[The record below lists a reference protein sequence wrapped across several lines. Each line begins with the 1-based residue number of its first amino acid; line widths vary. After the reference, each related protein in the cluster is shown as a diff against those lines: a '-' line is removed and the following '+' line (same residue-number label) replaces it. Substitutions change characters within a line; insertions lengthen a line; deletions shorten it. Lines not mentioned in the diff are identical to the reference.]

1 MNSIGNSA
9 GGNFSGVNYFQ
20 KGRHE
25 NRNGRSEKSHKGKP
39 TKGAINGQER
49 NNTNNFNR
57 NKRRGNRQNGRD
69 RSFGNRGVKHDDHT
83 DGIVHFEKGTKPGGQ
98 DKKSEHSGHNGRT
111 ISRGSKAESASGN
124 QRSTEPFSSKFV
136 GAMVENPQDLGFK
149 KVSRESLAVPKYM
162 LKTQTLFES
171 SSFVQ
176 NEWDRKNQEMLAA
189 RESEF
194 QGDPQV
200 LFQEFQGY
208 RKKEREQM
216 ENLNLVD
223 QENAKKSL
231 DAAISFRGSCQDMC
245 PTFERVEREFK
256 NQVSKWEKDPS
267 TGRISKMFAI
277 KTFMRPSGQPP
288 SLPSD
293 VRPPKVLSRTLNY
306 IIDNLLDKLPDSQSF
321 IWDRTRSIRQDF
333 TFQNNYSG
341 IESIDC
347 HERICRIHILSL
359 HVMAAAHD
367 PDYQQQQE
375 IEQFNNSLQTLTH
388 MYDDVRSRGG
398 TCPNEAEFRAYE
410 LISKIDDT
418 ELDRNLQ
425 RLPDTII
432 SAPVLQRAIFLRGLI
447 LRGVGRLDLYSAF
460 FRAIFDGHTP
470 FLLAC
475 LAEIHFN
482 MIRYNALSMLARS
495 LHSKAKNM
503 PDAKALSADLGFDTV
518 GEFLQSC
525 KLYALPILT
534 GPSQE
539 PQVEVTALK
548 TAFKRSQAQP
558 YTKRIDTI
566 PHPATYRDIVNGGMP
581 NYALNLRA
589 AHSLE
594 EVARWSFHEGKR
606 ATRVVNE
613 ILEGNFQLLS
623 AKVTEMQ
630 AGENAPVHQTN
641 TSIHQNNTSVHQM
654 PSLLPQSAPASST
667 TSSAAKGEEFKPLF
681 GATKSQPHGFM
692 FGLPKAQTP
701 LNKEIPKLGFSA
713 SGFSNTGSE
722 APHKIFAAN
731 DNAKPAFTFGQ
742 NLNKNE
748 NALTGSNAQKA
759 EDKSTVSDSL
769 TKPPEIEQKVRV
781 KHKLVENKLFD
792 VSCRSLVDTMTHKLV
807 SETTHEFTEEA
818 FKVVKEAAKAKE
830 VKRDTLVEELSSE
843 LYEAFVREQI
853 YLAVLKNSA
862 DTFRAKMAK
871 NFSIKCIM
879 KAAEYA
885 SSKYK
890 QRKMKL
896 DEIRQ
901 FKQRL
906 VPDIPHFIAKKPMLK
921 ATRSP
926 YLPKDNSGSI
936 DIETLL
942 TKHCKEDGKLKMLF
956 IWRDCEDTA
965 SKWLIGKTGLEKSS
979 DGENIFKG
987 FKSASGTSLQM
998 ESLSDSFTP
1007 KRDFKD
1013 IDFVIIQIGTID
1025 QDRNNNCKLSDKLL
1039 VDSKVLAKVISYLS
1053 RFNKR
1058 HFTYI
1063 LLAFFSFQSN
1073 ENMDDRVAA
1082 YLKLDSYNG
1091 KSANVNVKLVNLSQ
1105 IYRFQYRQMKENL
1118 EAGLVDMMMQEHEQ
1132 KAKRESAS
1140 AMQSTSSMNTT
1151 TESNVGTSL
1160 INLVR
1165 PTTHTYKFDERKVAY
1180 VKSQLSQT
1188 GKKMFK
1194 VRFKRRKLQ
1203 NEAYQNTDYDLTG
1216 DQSNSSSSISLL
1228 SNTSVPISTGHFKLQ
1243 ADKGAASEK
1252 TRSIIEELNRLSD
1265 EVLKD

>member
-1 MNSIGNSA
+1 MNFIGNPA
-9 GGNFSGVNYFQ
+9 GGKFSGVNYFQ

-25 NRNGRSEKSHKGKP
+25 NRNGRSEKNHKGKP

-49 NNTNNFNR
+49 NNTTNFNR

-69 RSFGNRGVKHDDHT
+69 RPFGNRGVKHDDNT
-83 DGIVHFEKGTKPGGQ
+83 DGIVHFEKSTSTGGQ
-98 DKKSEHSGHNGRT
+98 DKKSEHSGQNGHA
-111 ISRGSKAESASGN
+111 ISRGSKAEPVSGN

-136 GAMVENPQDLGFK
+136 GAMVENPQDLGFR
-149 KVSRESLAVPKYM
+149 KVSRGSLAVPKYM

-171 SSFVQ
+171 SPFVQ

-216 ENLNLVD
+216 EKLNLVD

-256 NQVSKWEKDPS
+256 NQVSRWEKDPS

-398 TCPNEAEFRAYE
+398 ICPNEAEFRSYE

-534 GPSQE
+534 GPSRE

-548 TAFKRSQAQP
+548 AAFKRHQAQP

-566 PHPATYRDIVNGGMP
+566 PHPATYKDIVNGGMP

-613 ILEGNFQLLS
+613 ILEGNFQLLA
-623 AKVTEMQ
+623 AKMTEMQ
-630 AGENAPVHQTN
+630 AGESAPVHRSH
-641 TSIHQNNTSVHQM
+641 TSLHQL

-667 TSSAAKGEEFKPLF
+667 ISSAVNGAESKPLF
-681 GATKSQPHGFM
+681 GATKTQPQGFT
-692 FGLPKAQTP
+692 FGSPKAQTP
-701 LNKEIPKLGFSA
+701 LNKEIPKFRFSA
-713 SGFSNTGSE
+713 SGFSDTGSE
-722 APHKIFAAN
+722 APHTIFAAN
-731 DNAKPAFTFGQ
+731 NNAKPAFTFGQ

-748 NALTGSNAQKA
+748 NTLTGSNVQNA
-759 EDKSTVSDSL
+759 EDKSTVSNSL
-769 TKPPEIEQKVRV
+769 TKPAEIEQKVNV
-781 KHKLVENKLFD
+781 KHKLLENKLFD
-792 VSCRSLVDTMTHKLV
+792 VSCRSLVDTMTHKIV
-807 SETTHEFTEEA
+807 SETTHEFSEEA

-830 VKRDTLVEELSSE
+830 VRRDTLVEELSSE
-843 LYEAFVREQI
+843 LYEAFIREQI
-853 YLAVLKNSA
+853 YLAVLKSSA

-871 NFSIKCIM
+871 SFSIKCIM
-879 KAAEYA
+879 KAVEHA

-890 QRKMKL
+890 QRRKKI

-906 VPDIPHFIAKKPMLK
+906 VPDVPHFIAKKPMLK

-936 DIETLL
+936 DIESLL
-942 TKHCKEDGKLKMLF
+942 AKCCKEDGKLKMLF

-965 SKWLIGKTGLEKSS
+965 SKWLIGKMGLEKSS

-987 FKSASGTSLQM
+987 FKSVSGTSLQM

-1025 QDRNNNCKLSDKLL
+1025 QDRNNNCKLIDKLL
-1039 VDSKVLAKVISYLS
+1039 VDSKVLAKVMSYLS

-1058 HFTYI
+1058 HFTSI
-1063 LLAFFSFQSN
+1063 LLTFFSFQSN

-1105 IYRFQYRQMKENL
+1105 IYKFQYRQMKENL
-1118 EAGLVDMMMQEHEQ
+1118 EAGLVDMMKQEHEQ

-1140 AMQSTSSMNTT
+1140 AMQSTASMNTT

-1160 INLVR
+1160 VNLVR
-1165 PTTHTYKFDERKVAY
+1165 PTTHTHKFDERKVAY

-1203 NEAYQNTDYDLTG
+1203 NEAYQSTDYDLTD

-1243 ADKGAASEK
+1243 TDKEAASEK
-1252 TRSIIEELNRLSD
+1252 TRSIIEELNKLSD